1 MLFSLLLHPVAF
13 HPDLKAVL
21 KAVPSA
27 YLLVAHGSRDPR
39 SQTALEHLAML
50 VAKQLLPRLL
60 HFPEPVA
67 ASAHLGNGST
77 PRLAFPLVETAVLE
91 LGPLP
96 LHQQIQQSA
105 QRAVA
110 AGYALLQIVPLF
122 LLPGVHVMEDIP
134 AEVAA
139 AQRALGNSITLV
151 MRPHLGSHP
160 NLGSLLLDPM
170 APWLTAPQT
179 GKIVMAHG
187 SRRPG
192 SAEPVEATATQLGA
206 LAAYWTTAPS
216 LEVQVAALVKQGCTQ
231 IAILPYFLFEGGIT
245 DAIAEQVNGLA
256 QQFPYTCLHLARP
269 FGATSALA
277 ERVVDLF
284 A

>member
-1 MLFSLLLHPVAF
+1 MSIVLFKFAALASGVSLR
-13 HPDLKAVL
+13 LKAV
-21 KAVPSA
+21 SA

-39 SQTALEHLAML
+39 SQTALKQLAML
-50 VAKQLLPRLL
+50 VARQLSPRLL

-67 ASAHLGNGST
+67 ASARLGDGST
-77 PRLAFPLVETAVLE
+77 PRRACPLVETAVLE

-110 AGYALLQIVPLF
+110 AGYTMLQIVPLF

-134 AEVAA
+134 AEVAT
-139 AQRALGNSITLV
+139 AQRSLGNSITLV
-151 MRPHLGSHP
+151 VRPYLGSHP
-160 NLGSLLLDPM
+160 NLGALLLDPGE
-170 APWLTAPQT
+170 PWLTAPQT
-179 GKIVMAHG
+179 GKILLAHG

-192 SAEPVEATATQLGA
+192 STEPVEATAAQLGA
-206 LAAYWTTAPS
+206 LAAYWSTSPN
-216 LEVQVAALVKQGCTQ
+216 LEVQVSALVRQGYTQ

-245 DAIAEQVNGLA
+245 DAIAGQVSGLA

-284 A
+284 T